1 MYLELRHLRT
11 MLALAETGSLSAA
24 ARRLHLTQS
33 ALSHQLRGLETYFD
47 TPLVRR
53 GTRPLRL
60 SAAGEQLLALARQVL
75 PRVDQA
81 EHTLKAGD
89 GLGAGRLFV
98 TLECHA
104 CYDWLLP
111 LLDRF
116 RRAWPQVEMDLL
128 SARFEALP
136 DLLSGE
142 VDLVITADPSGH
154 RSLEFF
160 PLFDYQARL
169 VMAAD
174 HPLARLKRIQP
185 HHLQDQV
192 LLSYPVP
199 RHRLDVFRR
208 FLEPAG
214 VAPRE
219 VRQVELTAMLLQL
232 VASRRGV
239 AALPDWVVAS
249 SAAPEGLVTRPLG
262 RRGLKGRMYAAVRG
276 ADVQL
281 PWVGDFVSLAT
292 GNTVAEAPGGRGRP

>member
-11 MLALAETGSLSAA
+11 VRALAETGSLSAA

-33 ALSHQLRGLETYFD
+33 ALSHQLRGLEMYFD

-60 SAAGEQLLALARQVL
+60 SDAGERLLALASQVL
-75 PRVDQA
+75 PQVEQT
-81 EHTLKAGD
+81 EQLLKQNAGEQT
-89 GLGAGRLFV
+89 GRLFV

-111 LLDRF
+111 LLERF
-116 RRAWPQVEMDLL
+116 RHAWPQVEMDLL

-154 RSLEFF
+154 RSLQFS
-160 PLFDYQARL
+160 PLFDYEARL
-169 VMAAD
+169 VMAAG

-185 HHLQDQV
+185 HHLHDQV
-192 LLSYPVP
+192 LLSYPVS
-199 RHRLDVFRR
+199 RHRLDLFRR

-214 VAPRE
+214 VTPRE
-219 VRQVELTAMLLQL
+219 VRQVELTDMILQL

-239 AALPDWVVAS
+239 AVLPDWVVRSAS
-249 SAAPEGLVTRPLG
+249 APAGLVSRPLG
-262 RRGLKGRMYAAVRG
+262 RRGLKRRMYAAVRQ
-276 ADVQL
+276 ADAQL
-281 PWVGDFVSLAT
+281 PWVKEFVSMAAS
-292 GNTVAEAPGGRGRP
+292 GE

>member
-11 MLALAETGSLSAA
+11 LLALAETGSLSAA
-24 ARRLHLTQS
+24 ARRQHLTQS

-47 TPLVRR
+47 TALVRR

-60 SAAGEQLLALARQVL
+60 SPAGEQLLALARQVL
-75 PRVDQA
+75 PQVERA
-81 EHTLKAGD
+81 EHSLKAGD
-89 GLGAGRLFV
+89 SMQTGRLFV

-116 RRAWPQVEMDLL
+116 RRAWPRVEMDLL

-142 VDLVITADPSGH
+142 VDLVVTADPSGH
-154 RSLEFF
+154 RSLRFF
-160 PLFDYQARL
+160 PLFDYEARL

-192 LLSYPVP
+192 LLTYPVP
-199 RHRLDVFRR
+199 RHRLDLFRR

-219 VRQVELTAMLLQL
+219 LRQVELTAMLLQL

-239 AALPDWVVAS
+239 AALPDWVVESAS
-249 SAAPEGLVTRPLG
+249 APDGLVSRPLG
-262 RRGLKGRMYAAVRG
+262 RRGLKGRMYAAVRM

-281 PWVGDFVSLAT
+281 PWVVDFLTMAVE
-292 GNTVAEAPGGRGRP
+292 NE